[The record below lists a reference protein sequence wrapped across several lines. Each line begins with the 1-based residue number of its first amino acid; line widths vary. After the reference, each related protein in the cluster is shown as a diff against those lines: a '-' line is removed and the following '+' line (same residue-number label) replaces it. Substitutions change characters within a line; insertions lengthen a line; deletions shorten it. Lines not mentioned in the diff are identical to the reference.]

1 MLSFKTILF
10 PVLLLAGQCMLALA
24 EDDPTF
30 LNTVYLIR
38 NAETNTKTLGSGLS
52 PAGQQR
58 SQCLP
63 IVCLSPTAFLLLPL
77 RYSPLRFS
85 SSFSLFFVSL
95 FLFIIV
101 SFLAT
106 TSYSPSF

>member
-1 MLSFKTILF
+1 MLSFKTILL
-10 PVLLLAGQCMLALA
+10 PVLLFASQCMLALA

-58 SQCLP
+58 AECLP
-63 IVCLSPTAFLLLPL
+63 SVRLSSAGRRFFPLLSLIFP
-77 RYSPLRFS
+77 FS
-85 SSFSLFFVSL
+85 SSL
-95 FLFIIV
+95 
-101 SFLAT
+101 
-106 TSYSPSF
+106 